1 MQTKRKKESSLLLKI
16 FFIMEARKI
25 IPHESIME
33 DNPLEYNNKI
43 PSGKILWATD
53 MPGVISTIPK
63 AKLIT
68 NDAIKIIMFTFF
80 L

>member
-1 MQTKRKKESSLLLKI
+1 MKVLW
-16 FFIMEARKI
+16 KI
-25 IPHESIME
+25 ILSNIIIKS
-33 DNPLEYNNKI
+33 NNKI